1 MTANEAGLP
10 FQYSSAFSAIHGPI
24 PVDQHTHEGR
34 YLFDPRFHHL
44 HPGAAGFAAGNSNA
58 NLPDIMLA
66 QRRASLGSNHMESA
80 MHLPYRLGPY
90 ESFYG
95 PLPPGPAPPVPQ
107 IGAME
112 NREYLHQMAAL
123 GQRCLIGDCHSS
135 PHHHE
140 SLLTSDG
147 SHLASP
153 RPRHGRK
160 RALSNSPYLPDSLD
174 LAAVIRFS
182 PNSLASYM
190 NGSRSSSASGSYGHL
205 SAGTLSP
212 AMGVPQQPT
221 HFHPYMRQVGPMMA
235 ASAFPHQQLLG
246 GFSPAILTPSKLE
259 SVPDSSGGRETACN
273 IVSSTVDGEDSQSK
287 VKKEFMNKNFLQE
300 EEKEAGADI
309 KDEPDFIETNCH
321 WFDCSKEFSTQ
332 EELVKHIGDDHIHS
346 NRKQFICRWKDCS
359 REEKP
364 FKAQYMLVVHM
375 RRHTGEKPHKCTFEG
390 CAKAY
395 SRLENLKT
403 HLRSHTGEKPYTC
416 EFPGCTKAFSNASD
430 RAKHQNRTHSNAKPY
445 ACKAPDCNKRYTDP
459 SSLRKHVKNVHG
471 PEFYANKKHKGGE
484 NKDGNKDG
492 PGDDNSGSP
501 NSMQGSPNS
510 ENSNLTNPGSMSSA
524 SIKSEDSPTGHTEES
539 VDEGGPPISD
549 NSITTTS
556 RHVEIDSM
564 FDVAEIHEEDLEENI
579 ALASCAIGDGKGEGA
594 SRNSRSRFKSRI
606 QARLKNASAWFPNFL
621 PRRGNGNN
629 RRPVET
635 VIPVPNPQA
644 VPNGGSIADNVKIQ
658 ENCQNTGSA
667 PQTCTTGGADPPK
680 SGRRNSGSGS
690 TVSSFYSS
698 MQSEASS
705 QQLSSTSS
713 NTGGIACNAGSIKVT
728 GSYDPISVG
737 SSRRSSE
744 SGEPLPNGFVSH
756 LHHVHTRALTSQHLS
771 NTGNLIVLPQN
782 ELLASDSEGLPPH
795 GCRTMQQQNCGQ
807 AANPGSMNSSRPV
820 SSAIGA
826 RGLHPNQNVVLE
838 ELEEGKPIEQ
848 NKNVILPDDMVNY
861 LNEVAEQ
868 GQRPASSLSEALTSV
883 SRYVPPPP
891 KVPVNNQCGSPQKV
905 PCGNHI
911 PQNQVNPP
919 NPSQNWSGC
928 NSCCQNSRN
937 PSWGPDHCSHNHNHS
952 HGAVSNPPSCY
963 TNIGNQPHQHPVQN
977 YPTGVNTNLH
987 THTSCSNVPVA
998 ANVNKVPYNQNT
1010 VPYQANVPQT
1020 NSNNLIPVNSNR
1032 SNNCFLQNEYGPTA
1046 DNMSSHSS
1054 CVESQQFSSTPSNFQ
1069 GSSVSQYPSN
1079 NSATSMSAHNSY
1091 VGSNPQPYGNENQPA
1106 PYPSQTGMQTQGYGP
1121 QMNPQHTHNA
1131 AASYPPDNM
1140 ANINSSQNRHLPQ
1153 NVPYNPQMQI
1163 NSSFCSGVSGNSNL
1177 HVIQNQSAPSIP
1189 VNVPQNNCYNSA
1201 NWCNNTPYNMN
1212 QNQSY
1217 NGNQSQ
1223 PFNPTQNSTY
1233 GTNQNQSYNMNRNQ
1247 IYNSNQSQTYNP
1259 SQNQTFGSNH
1269 SQCYT
1274 PSQNPAFSSN
1284 TNQSYP
1290 VQNSFNSQNTM
1301 YNSAQNSNY
1310 SIAPTPSYN
1319 ANQTPFNTNQNASYT
1334 ANQNYPY
1341 NSGHNANAY
1350 SQESNH
1356 PMPQSQNMVPYSNQV
1371 TNPVPQACN
1380 ANGMP
1385 HQQCNMHKAGMN
1397 GPCGNPCSYSNQYPV
1412 NTGHQLPTMPAQY
1425 PAVPPSQCG
1434 NGDMLLP
1441 ANNVQNPSG
1450 HIDQSQLPPLLH
1462 NGNGNHCCNRNMGSS
1477 LKAQCSASSVSE
1489 YDDKESSVSLAV
1501 PPASQNCST
1510 TDLKEIQC
1518 QNVSQS
1524 SLSGEA
1530 YQRTLKYV
1538 QQCQEILNKQQ
1549 PIANKA
1555 PVNKQQPANVCMKS
1569 TLNKQ
1574 QSSLAC
1580 NKIALNKQQ
1589 PSPGCNRVSSS
1600 TDRHSP
1606 SASGHSPSPLTQ
1618 TSNMVINDL
1627 NSGLHSLI
1635 EETRVFHMMH

>member
-1 MTANEAGLP
+1 MTTNEAGLP

-34 YLFDPRFHHL
+34 YIFDPRFHHL

-112 NREYLHQMAAL
+112 NR
-123 GQRCLIGDCHSS
+123 
-135 PHHHE
+135 
-140 SLLTSDG
+140 G

-160 RALSNSPYLPDSLD
+160 RALSNSPYLPDTLD

-221 HFHPYMRQVGPMMA
+221 HFHPYMRGPMMA
-235 ASAFPHQQLLG
+235 ASAFPHQQILG

-273 IVSSTVDGEDSQSK
+273 IVSSTVDGEDSRSK

-321 WFDCSKEFSTQ
+321 WIDCSKEFSTQ

-390 CAKAY
+390 CSKAY

-471 PEFYANKKHKGGE
+471 PEFYANKKHKGGDS
-484 NKDGNKDG
+484 KDGNKDG
-492 PGDDNSGSP
+492 QADDNSGSP

-510 ENSNLTNPGSMSSA
+510 DNSNLTNPGSMSSA

-556 RHVEIDSM
+556 RHVEADSIW
-564 FDVAEIHEEDLEENI
+564 DVAEILEEGLEENI
-579 ALASCAIGDGKGEGA
+579 ALASCAVGDVKGEGA

-606 QARLKNASAWFPNFL
+606 QARLKTASSWFPNFL

-635 VIPVPNPQA
+635 VIPVPNPQS
-644 VPNGGSIADNVKIQ
+644 VPNGGTMADNVKVQ
-658 ENCQNTGSA
+658 ENCQNPGSG
-667 PQTCTTGGADPPK
+667 PQTCNTGGADPPK

-713 NTGGIACNAGSIKVT
+713 NTGGIVCNAGNIKVT

-771 NTGNLIVLPQN
+771 NTGNLIVLPQS

-795 GCRTMQQQNCGQ
+795 GCRTIHPQQQNCGQ
-807 AANPGSMNSSRPV
+807 TTNSGSMNPPRPL
-820 SSAIGA
+820 SSAISA

-891 KVPVNNQCGSPQKV
+891 KVPVNSQCKSPPRV
-905 PCGNHI
+905 PCGNHV
-911 PQNQVNPP
+911 PQNQTNPP
-919 NPSQNWSGC
+919 NPSNNWSGC

-952 HGAVSNPPSCY
+952 NGAVPNPPPCY
-963 TNIGNQPHQHPVQN
+963 TNTGNQPHQHPVQN
-977 YPTGVNTNLH
+977 CPTGVNANLQPH
-987 THTSCSNVPVA
+987 SNCSNVPIN

-1032 SNNCFLQNEYGPTA
+1032 NNNCFLQNDYGSTA
-1046 DNMSSHSS
+1046 DNMSSQSS
-1054 CVESQQFSSTPSNFQ
+1054 CVESQQFGGKTTSFQ
-1069 GSSVSQYPSN
+1069 GSSVSQYPPN
-1079 NSATSMSAHNSY
+1079 NSTNSY
-1091 VGSNPQPYGNENQPA
+1091 VGSNSQSYGSENQPT

-1121 QMNPQHTHNA
+1121 QINSQHTHNTA
-1131 AASYPPDNM
+1131 PSYPSDNM
-1140 ANINSSQNRHLPQ
+1140 SNLNSSQNGHLPQ
-1153 NVPYNPQMQI
+1153 NVPYNSQIQM
-1163 NSSFCSGVSGNSNL
+1163 NSSFCSGVPGSSNL
-1177 HVIQNQSAPSIP
+1177 HVIQNQSVPSIP
-1189 VNVPQNNCYNSA
+1189 VNVPQNNNCYNSSS
-1201 NWCNNTPYNMN
+1201 WCNNNTPYNTN
-1212 QNQSY
+1212 QNQPY

-1223 PFNPTQNSTY
+1223 VFNPNQNSTY
-1233 GTNQNQSYNMNRNQ
+1233 GMNQSHSYNMNPNQ
-1247 IYNSNQSQTYNP
+1247 IYNSNQSQYFNP
-1259 SQNQTFGSNH
+1259 NQNQKFGSNH

-1274 PSQNPAFSSN
+1274 PSQNPGFSSSA
-1284 TNQSYP
+1284 NQSYP
-1290 VQNSFNSQNTM
+1290 VQTPFNSQNTM
-1301 YNSAQNSNY
+1301 YNSTQNSNY
-1310 SIAPTPSYN
+1310 GVTPNPSYN
-1319 ANQTPFNTNQNASYT
+1319 ANQTSFH
-1334 ANQNYPY
+1334 ANQNVPYMANQTYPY
-1341 NSGHNANAY
+1341 NNGNPY
-1350 SQESNH
+1350 SQETNH
-1356 PMPQSQNMVPYSNQV
+1356 PIPQNQNMVPYSNQV
-1371 TNPVPQACN
+1371 TNPVPPACST
-1380 ANGMP
+1380 NGMP
-1385 HQQCNMHKAGMN
+1385 HQQCNMHKVGMN
-1397 GPCGNPCSYSNQYPV
+1397 GPCGNSCSYSNQYPV
-1412 NTGHQLPTMPAQY
+1412 NAGHQLPTVPSQY
-1425 PAVPPSQCG
+1425 PANQCG
-1434 NGDMLLP
+1434 NNDMLLP
-1441 ANNVQNPSG
+1441 VNNVQNPSS
-1450 HIDQSQLPPLLH
+1450 HTDQNQLPLLH
-1462 NGNGNHCCNRNMGSS
+1462 NGNGNHCCSRNIGSS

-1489 YDDKESSVSLAV
+1489 YDDKESSVSLAIPSV
-1501 PPASQNCST
+1501 SQNCST
-1510 TDLKEIQC
+1510 TDPKEIQC

-1549 PIANKA
+1549 PVVDKA
-1555 PVNKQQPANVCMKS
+1555 PVNKPQPTSMCMKP

-1574 QSSLAC
+1574 QPSTAC
-1580 NKIALNKQQ
+1580 NKILLNKQQ

-1635 EETRVFHMMH
+1635 EETRFFHLMH